1 MEKRPFSVP
10 FCKIRMAFPAGWSAN
25 SDDEIDR
32 LTGYAYHRFM
42 LRSLVIHDFAIIDEL
57 TVQFAPGMAALTGET
72 GAGKSIII
80 DALGLAL
87 GGRAFTEFIRSG
99 ADEARV
105 EAMFDI
111 SRLPA
116 LKETLKSRDLGD
128 DDDLIIRRTISKD
141 GPNRISINGRMA
153 TVATLEEI
161 TRGLVDIYGQHEHH
175 SLLRP
180 ETHLDILD
188 AYGDLSGLRDEY
200 ANRWE
205 AYCAIRRRI
214 AELTK
219 SEAER
224 AARLDYLR
232 FVVGEIEAADPKAG
246 ELDGLIAERE
256 VLRNARMLIERTG
269 IGYEKL
275 YGDDNSIA
283 SRLKII
289 EESLREAAAADP
301 KLLDPAQAL
310 ESSRYAIEDAAYTLR
325 DYSQRVADDPAR
337 LEEIEDRI
345 EALNRLS
352 KKYGGSIDAV
362 MKFLQTSRAELEDL
376 MGGGKSLEALH
387 ADSETALNAARSL
400 AERLT
405 AERRKAAEQLRKRIE
420 SELAE
425 LGMKRTRFDARFVPV
440 GGDEGLSRWGAET
453 IEFYI
458 APNPGEEV
466 KPLVRIASGG
476 ELSRIMLAIKSVLRG
491 GGEVPTLVFDEIDA
505 GVGGAAAEVVGR
517 KLRELSGRAQVLC
530 VTHLPQIASFAHS
543 HALVTKARK
552 AGRTVTRITK
562 LEEGERAEEVAR
574 MLGGIE
580 VTDATRA
587 VAAQMIERARRTT

>member
-1 MEKRPFSVP
+1 
-10 FCKIRMAFPAGWSAN
+10 
-25 SDDEIDR
+25 
-32 LTGYAYHRFM
+32 M

-57 TVQFAPGMAALTGET
+57 AVEFGPGLVALTGET

-80 DALGLAL
+80 DALGLVL
-87 GGRAFTEFIRSG
+87 GGRAFAEFVRSG
-99 ADEARV
+99 AKEARV
-105 EAMFDI
+105 EAMFDLSAI
-111 SRLPA
+111 PE
-116 LKETLKSRDLGD
+116 LKETLKARDLGD
-128 DDDLIIRRTISKD
+128 EDDLVIRRTISKD

-188 AYGDLSGLRDEY
+188 SYGNLTDLRDEY
-200 ANRWE
+200 AAKYNAWR
-205 AYCAIRRRI
+205 AIRQRI
-214 AELTK
+214 AELTR

-232 FVVGEIEAADPKAG
+232 FVVGEIEAACPRPG
-246 ELDGLIAERE
+246 EMEKLIAERDI
-256 VLRNARMLIERTG
+256 LRNARMLIERAG
-269 IGYEKL
+269 GGYGRL
-275 YGDDNSIA
+275 YGDDDSIA
-283 SRLKII
+283 SKLKVI
-289 EESLREAAAADP
+289 EESVRGAGQVDP
-301 KLLDPAQAL
+301 KLTEVAQAL
-310 ESSRYAIEDAAYTLR
+310 ESSRYSIEDAAYTLR
-325 DYSQRVADDPAR
+325 DYSQKVEDNPAR
-337 LEEIEDRI
+337 LEEIEDRV

-362 MKFLQTSRAELEDL
+362 LKFLDGSRAELDDL
-376 MGGGKSLEALH
+376 EGGGKSLEALH
-387 ADSETALNAARSL
+387 ADAGKALDAALSL

-405 AERRKAAEQLRKRIE
+405 SERKKAGEQIRKRIE

-425 LGMKRTRFDARFVPV
+425 LGMKRTRFDARFEPV
-440 GGDEGLSRWGAET
+440 ASDAGLAQMGAET
-453 IEFYI
+453 VEFYI
-458 APNPGEEV
+458 APNVGEEM

-505 GVGGAAAEVVGR
+505 GVGGAAAEVVGM
-517 KLRELSGRAQVLC
+517 KLRGLSGRAQVLC
-530 VTHLPQIASFAHS
+530 VTHLAQIASFAHS
-543 HALVTKARK
+543 HALVLKTRK
-552 AGRTVTRITK
+552 AGRTVTRVTK
-562 LEEGERAEEVAR
+562 LEEKERAEEVAR

-587 VAAQMIERARRTT
+587 VASEMMDRARRMP